1 MQSTTV
7 LFIWNVRGELRDY
20 LTTGLNNFRN
30 IKLIFPEDVN
40 RETFIKHASEA
51 NIIVGW
57 RLKSE
62 QLQVMAQGHWRKRV
76 LR

>member
-1 MQSTTV
+1 MQPPTV
-7 LFIWNVRGELRDY
+7 LFIWKVRGELRDY

-30 IKLIFPEDVN
+30 IKLIFSADVDK
-40 RETFIKHASEA
+40 ETFIKHAREA
-51 NIIVGW
+51 NIIAGW
-57 RLKSE
+57 RLTSE